1 MPITA
6 KTKQGVVKEE
16 MHNFKKGDLHSGKNG
31 PVVRTRQQAI
41 AIALSAARK
50 RNYQ

>member
-1 MPITA
+1 MPLTA

-16 MHNFKKGDLHSGKNG
+16 MGNFKKGDLHSGKNG

-41 AIALSAARK
+41 AIALSEARRK
-50 RNYQ
+50 NYK